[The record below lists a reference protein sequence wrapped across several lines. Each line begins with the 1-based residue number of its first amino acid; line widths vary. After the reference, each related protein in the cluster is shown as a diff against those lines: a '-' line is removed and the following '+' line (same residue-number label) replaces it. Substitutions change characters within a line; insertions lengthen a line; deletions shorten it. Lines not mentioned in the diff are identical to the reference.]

1 MSDDVV
7 IKLNA
12 DVSDLERGLREAATA
27 MEVTLGVLQ
36 SGAAR
41 LDTSFASV
49 SRASANNATQRISSV
64 QTSSA
69 AELVVARQTEASRYD
84 IAANGVRAQ
93 ISLVRQ
99 QAQTGQMSRQQ
110 ELTSLLGLSRQQE
123 EIERNHF
130 QFLAGTYRQGT
141 AAYAAAQAKMS
152 EITSESARRRQEIER
167 TVTTQIQQDYRRSFG
182 QIGDSVA
189 RSITG
194 MIAGTT
200 SFRDAARNI
209 LLQVIQTFIQA
220 RIRMVTDWLA
230 GVAAQTTATSA
241 AEASKT
247 AAVAAGTSARTSLES
262 SAAATSGFGI
272 ISNILKSI
280 FASAAQTFAGIFGFL
295 SPVMGPAAA
304 GPALA
309 GQATVLGV
317 ASALPAFEVGSWE
330 LPGDMIAKVHKGEM
344 IVPAGP
350 AAAWRSALNDGP
362 LGGSVAGGSGQVTVN
377 HATHINVNALDGAS
391 IKKFFKNNN
400 QLIMR
405 TINEGVRTGAHLGLG
420 KLGSA

>member
-1 MSDDVV
+1 MSDGVV

-12 DVSDLERGLREAATA
+12 DVSDLERGLRDAATA
-27 MEVTLGVLQ
+27 MEATLGVLQ

-49 SRASANNATQRISSV
+49 TRGSANSVGERISSA
-64 QTSSA
+64 QASSA
-69 AELVVARQTEASRYD
+69 AELALARQTEANRYD
-84 IAANGVRAQ
+84 IAVNGVREQ
-93 ISLVRQ
+93 ISLVRL

-110 ELTSLLGLSRQQE
+110 ELTSLLGLSRKKE
-123 EIERNHF
+123 EIERDHF
-130 QFLAGTYRQGT
+130 RVLAGTYRQGT
-141 AAYAAAQAKMS
+141 VAYAAAQAKTS

-167 TVTTQIQQDYRRSFG
+167 SVTTQIQHDYRRSFG
-182 QIGDSVA
+182 QIGDSVS

-209 LLQVIQTFIQA
+209 LLQLIQTFMQA
-220 RIRMVTDWLA
+220 RVRMVTDWLA
-230 GVAAQTTATSA
+230 GVVAQTTATSA
-241 AEASKT
+241 GEASKT
-247 AAVAAGTSARTSLES
+247 AAVAAGTSARTNLES

-272 ISNILKSI
+272 VSNILKSI

-304 GPALA
+304 GPAFA

-317 ASALPAFEVGSWE
+317 ASALPAFEVGSWD

-350 AAAWRSALNDGP
+350 AAAWRSALDEGP
-362 LGGSVAGGSGQVTVN
+362 IGSSFGAGSGQVTVN

-391 IKKFFKNNN
+391 IRKFFKNNN

-420 KLGSA
+420 KLGSV